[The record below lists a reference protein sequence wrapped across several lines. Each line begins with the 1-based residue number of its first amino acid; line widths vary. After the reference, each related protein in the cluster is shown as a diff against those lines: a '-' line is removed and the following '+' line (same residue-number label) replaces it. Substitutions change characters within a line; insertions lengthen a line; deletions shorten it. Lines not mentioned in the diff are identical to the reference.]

1 SAPRRL
7 LWVDSSHFS
16 RRQLPAGGDEASAGG
31 VVWLDFY
38 VDVGESVNN
47 RRRLLC
53 CAAAS
58 LLAGR
63 PQVFAQAPSKVYRV
77 GILSLR
83 AGPAPG
89 DQAFDRGMRE
99 LGYVVGRN
107 LVVEYRWA
115 SNDMARLQPLADELV
130 RLNVD
135 VIVTAAT
142 PAVRAAMRATNT
154 IPIVMVAVSD
164 PVGSG
169 LVASL
174 GRPGGNVTGMTIQS
188 TDLAQKRLQ
197 LIREI
202 VPDARRIALLALR
215 VSDTRPD
222 TAPETA
228 TPLLVAETQAA
239 AQQMGVGLIARSI
252 AHGDELPDTFAQY
265 RREKG
270 RGLIVQVSPLT
281 YEHRAKIIELA
292 ARQGLPAMYEVR
304 NFVDDGGL
312 VSYGPD
318 LQEIYRRAAAY
329 VDRIFRGAK
338 PGELAIE
345 QPGKHERVINIKAAK
360 QLGLTIPQSVL
371 L

>member
-1 SAPRRL
+1 
-7 LWVDSSHFS
+7 
-16 RRQLPAGGDEASAGG
+16 
-31 VVWLDFY
+31 
-38 VDVGESVNN
+38 VNN
-47 RRRLLC
+47 RRRILC

-63 PQVFAQAPSKVYRV
+63 RQVLAQTPSKVYHV
-77 GILSLR
+77 GFFSLR
-83 AGPAPG
+83 AGPAAV
-89 DQAFDRGMRE
+89 DEAFVRGMRE

-107 LVVEYRWA
+107 LFVEYRWA

-154 IPIVMVAVSD
+154 IPIVMAAVAD

-174 GRPGGNVTGMTIQS
+174 RRPGGNVTGMTIQS

-202 VPDARRIALLALR
+202 VPNATRIALLALR
-215 VSDTRPD
+215 VSDTERD
-222 TAPETA
+222 TARENG

-239 AQQMGVGLIARSI
+239 AQQMGVGVVARSI
-252 AHGDELPDTFAQY
+252 GRADELPDAFTQY
-265 RREKG
+265 RQEQVRA
-270 RGLIVQVSPLT
+270 LIVQLSPLT
-281 YEHRAKIIELA
+281 YELRTKIIELA
-292 ARQGLPAMYEVR
+292 AQQRLPAMYEAR
-304 NFVDDGGL
+304 NFVDEGGL

-318 LQEIYRRAAAY
+318 LEESYRRAAAY

-345 QPGKHERVINIKAAK
+345 QPGKYEMLINMKAAK
-360 QLGLTIPQSVL
+360 ALGLTIPQSVL
-371 L
+371 LRANELIQ

>member
-1 SAPRRL
+1 
-7 LWVDSSHFS
+7 
-16 RRQLPAGGDEASAGG
+16 
-31 VVWLDFY
+31 
-38 VDVGESVNN
+38 VNN

-53 CAAAS
+53 CAAAC

-63 PQVFAQAPSKVYRV
+63 AQVFAQAPRKVYRV
-77 GILSLR
+77 GFFSLR
-83 AGPAPG
+83 AGPSAV
-89 DQAFDRGMRE
+89 DEAFVRGMRE

-154 IPIVMVAVSD
+154 IPIVMAAVAD

-202 VPDARRIALLALR
+202 VPGATRIALLALR
-215 VSDTRPD
+215 VSDTQPD
-222 TAPETA
+222 TARETG

-239 AQQMGVGLIARSI
+239 AQRMGVGLVARSI
-252 AHGDELPDTFAQY
+252 AQADELSDAFAQY
-265 RREKG
+265 RREQA
-270 RGLIVQVSPLT
+270 RALIVQVSPLT
-281 YEHRAKIIELA
+281 YEHRARIIDLA
-292 ARQGLPAMYEVR
+292 ARQRLPAIYEAR

-318 LQEIYRRAAAY
+318 LQESYRRAAAY

-345 QPGKHERVINIKAAK
+345 QPGKFEIVINMKTAKA
-360 QLGLTIPQSVL
+360 LELTIPQSVL
-371 L
+371 LRANEVIQ

>member
-1 SAPRRL
+1 M
-7 LWVDSSHFS
+7 
-16 RRQLPAGGDEASAGG
+16 
-31 VVWLDFY
+31 
-38 VDVGESVNN
+38 NN
-47 RRRLLC
+47 RRRILC

-63 PQVFAQAPSKVYRV
+63 PQVFAQGPGKVYRV
-77 GILSLR
+77 GFFSLR
-83 AGPAPG
+83 AGPTSS
-89 DQAFDRGMRE
+89 DEAFVRGMRE
-99 LGYVVGRN
+99 LGYVIGRN

-115 SNDMARLQPLADELV
+115 SHDMARLQSLADELV

-142 PAVRAAMRATNT
+142 PAVRAAMRATKA
-154 IPIVMVAVSD
+154 IPIVMAAVAD

-202 VPDARRIALLALR
+202 VPNATRIGLLALR
-215 VSDTRPD
+215 VSDTQPD
-222 TAPETA
+222 TARETS

-239 AQQMGVGLIARSI
+239 AHQMGVGIVARSI
-252 AHGDELPDTFAQY
+252 AYANELPDAFAQY
-265 RREKG
+265 RQEQVQA
-270 RGLIVQVSPLT
+270 LIVQLSPLT
-281 YEHRAKIIELA
+281 YELRTKIIELA
-292 ARQGLPAMYEVR
+292 AQQRLPAMYEAR
-304 NFVDDGGL
+304 DFVDDGGL

-318 LQEIYRRAAAY
+318 VQESYRRAAAY
-329 VDRIFRGAK
+329 VDRIFRGAR

-345 QPGKHERVINIKAAK
+345 QPGKYEMLINMRAAK
-360 QLGLTIPQSVL
+360 ALGLTMPQLVL
-371 L
+371 LRANELIQ

>member
-1 SAPRRL
+1 M
-7 LWVDSSHFS
+7 
-16 RRQLPAGGDEASAGG
+16 
-31 VVWLDFY
+31 
-38 VDVGESVNN
+38 
-47 RRRLLC
+47 
-53 CAAAS
+53 
-58 LLAGR
+58 
-63 PQVFAQAPSKVYRV
+63 
-77 GILSLR
+77 R
-83 AGPAPG
+83 A
-89 DQAFDRGMRE
+89 

-202 VPDARRIALLALR
+202 VPDATRIALLALR

-222 TAPETA
+222 TARETA

-265 RREKG
+265 RREQA
-270 RGLIVQVSPLT
+270 RALIVQVSPLT

-345 QPGKHERVINIKAAK
+345 QPGKYEMVVNLKAAK
-360 QLGLTIPQSVL
+360 ALGLTIPQSVL
-371 L
+371 LRANEVIQ